1 MTTPSD
7 FDMEDKLDFKSLQ
20 TRINEIKEGGE
31 ESADFTMEY
40 IQCLFDRHDLKES
53 IPDDYEL
60 PDVPDVIFDAI
71 RKGEVPTRDQILL
84 MDADTQNHLLF
95 ELVWACG
102 MLAVSYYTQDEETE
116 DEEPSTFDV
125 ILNMVKEGPGQW
137 SACYLIAVMT
147 LMIARVPSQ
156 TMIARLTNNFDESE
170 EQVQENINNFI
181 ELASAL
187 LLRHKEDKIYYDSE
201 DD

>member
-1 MTTPSD
+1 MTTPSE
-7 FDMEDKLDFKSLQ
+7 FNMEEKLDLNSLQ
-20 TRINEIKEGGE
+20 SRIDEIKEDGE

-53 IPDDYEL
+53 IPDDYEVS
-60 PDVPDVIFDAI
+60 DVPDVIFDAI
-71 RKGEVPTRDQILL
+71 RKGEVPTREQILL
-84 MDADTQNHLLF
+84 MDADTQNSLLF

-102 MLAVSYYTQDEETE
+102 MLAVSYYTQDEEL
-116 DEEPSTFDV
+116 EEGEQSTLDV
-125 ILNMVKEGPGQW
+125 ILSMAGGGGGHW
-137 SACYLIAVMT
+137 TARYLIAVMT

-156 TMIARLTNNFDESE
+156 ALIETMTNNFDDSE
-170 EQVQENINNFI
+170 EQVQKNINNFI

-187 LLRHKEDKIYYDSE
+187 LLRYKEDKIYYPC